1 MFAPK
6 DMGEVIDG
14 HTIRF
19 VRTVKHPPERVWRA
33 ITDEKELEA
42 WMRYPVRFDARLG
55 GRAYFFGEE
64 ERCEGKVFIFEPPRT
79 LAYSFADAHK
89 PDQLALAERDW
100 SVRWD
105 LEPDGDGCRITFSQ
119 RGLGGPL
126 LWGLGEGWHGFM
138 QQLVAYFDGTL
149 DQRLDEFAK
158 YGSDDLPGLSLYRK
172 HVTTQLISWAGTAAD
187 DARRAHEQSDRD
199 AALQAV
205 ERLALASR
213 QLGRIAFQEGAR
225 PDYSIGDA
233 NPVKL

>member
-1 MFAPK
+1 MFAPQ

-42 WMRYPVRFDARLG
+42 WMRYPVRFDAHIG

-64 ERCEGKVFIFEPPRT
+64 ERCEGKIFIFEPPRT
-79 LAYSFADAHK
+79 LAYSFASAHN
-89 PDQLALAERDW
+89 PVHMEIAERDW

-105 LEPDGDGCRITFSQ
+105 LEAVNEGCRITFVQ

-149 DQRLDEFAK
+149 EQRLDEFAQ
-158 YGSDDLPGLSLYRK
+158 YGSNDLPGLSIYRK
-172 HVTTQLISWAGTAAD
+172 HVTAQLISWAQTTAAE
-187 DARRAHEQSDRD
+187 ARLASEQGRRD
-199 AALQAV
+199 EALAAI

-213 QLGRIAFQEGAR
+213 QLGRIAIQEGAR
-225 PDYSIGDA
+225 PDYSLGDA
-233 NPVKL
+233 APTVL